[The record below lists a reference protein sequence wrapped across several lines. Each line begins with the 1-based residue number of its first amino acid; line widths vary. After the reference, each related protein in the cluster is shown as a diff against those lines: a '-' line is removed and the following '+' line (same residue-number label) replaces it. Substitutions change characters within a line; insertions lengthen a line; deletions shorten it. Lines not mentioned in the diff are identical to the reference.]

1 MITLELFIAF
11 SVFAFVSSITP
22 GPNNIMLMASGTNFG
37 FKKTIPHLLGVNLG
51 FGFLL
56 FCVGIGLMQI
66 FDLFPIMH
74 DVFKIFCSI
83 YLIYLAYRIATSASQ
98 TKNSQSR
105 ARPFSFIQAILFQW
119 INPKGWSMALTGI
132 SVYSTSSSLV
142 GVLIITL
149 AYTMI
154 NLPCICFW
162 TMLGEQ
168 FGRFMT
174 SNLRL
179 RIFNYIMA
187 TLLVLT
193 LVQIF
198 FMG

>member
-1 MITLELFIAF
+1 
-11 SVFAFVSSITP
+11 
-22 GPNNIMLMASGTNFG
+22 
-37 FKKTIPHLLGVNLG
+37 
-51 FGFLL
+51 
-56 FCVGIGLMQI
+56 
-66 FDLFPIMH
+66 
-74 DVFKIFCSI
+74 SI